1 MEGKKKKPFFKRWWF
16 WVIVLIIGIGM
27 LGSNEDDKNKG
38 DKNSESDKIVV
49 NQDEDKKED
58 DKKDVEPEEIV
69 YQIGDSFTSG
79 NLGIVVEEVEEK
91 REFKSDNQFIKDVTT
106 EGKFIVITAKL
117 TNNDTKARTFS
128 SMQFKI
134 IDDQEREFDAYTDA
148 NLMMILGDKDIFL
161 KECNPGMS
169 RTGVFVFEVPEDIES
184 YSLKVF
190 SGVGFAAKTSE
201 IVKLK

>member
-16 WVIVLIIGIGM
+16 WAIVLIIGIGM
-27 LGSNEDDKNKG
+27 LGSNEGDKNKG
-38 DKNSESDKIVV
+38 DKSSEPDKIVV
-49 NQDEDKKED
+49 NQDDDKKED

-91 REFKSDNQFIKDVTT
+91 REFKSDNQFIKAVTT

-134 IDDQEREFDAYTDA
+134 IDDQDREFDAYTDA